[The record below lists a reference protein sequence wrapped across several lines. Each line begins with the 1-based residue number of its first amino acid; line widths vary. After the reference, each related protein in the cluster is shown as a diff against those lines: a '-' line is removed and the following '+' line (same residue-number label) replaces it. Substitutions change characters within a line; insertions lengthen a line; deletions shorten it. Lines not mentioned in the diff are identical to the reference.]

1 MFQGKHSSFFFI
13 HKTRGGG
20 GNKPN
25 QAVTLAMTF
34 ECDFEERLFIYL
46 D

>member
-13 HKTRGGG
+13 HKTRGG

>member
-1 MFQGKHSSFFFI
+1 MFQEKHSSFFFI
-13 HKTRGGG
+13 HKSRGEK
-20 GNKPN
+20 NKPN

>member
-1 MFQGKHSSFFFI
+1 MFQGKHSSFFLFT
-13 HKTRGGG
+13 KLGGG